1 MHHHGNPGHVRPDFD
16 QLVGE
21 LSADVW
27 LLCRHLGDQQ
37 SAEDLTQET
46 FLRAYKSLPRYR
58 GDASPRTWVFSIARR
73 VCADHVQRAQ
83 RDRALIKRVELDA
96 ASPHTSRDNTSE
108 LALWDLVDGLEPDR
122 RAAFVLTQ
130 IFGLPYAEAAEI
142 CACPVGTIRS
152 RVARSRSDLIQ
163 ALPEH
168 AAKAAARRTG
178 TK

>member
-1 MHHHGNPGHVRPDFD
+1 VHHHGNPGHVRPDFD

-46 FLRAYKSLPRYR
+46 FLRVYKSLPRYR

-73 VCADHVQRAQ
+73 VC
-83 RDRALIKRVELDA
+83 VELEA

>member
-1 MHHHGNPGHVRPDFD
+1 MHHDRNAGRVRPDFD
-16 QLVGE
+16 QLVGD

-73 VCADHVQRAQ
+73 VCADHVQRVQ
-83 RDRALIKRVELDA
+83 RDRALIKRVQLDA
-96 ASPHTSRDNTSE
+96 AAPTSSGDNASE
-108 LALWDLVDGLEPDR
+108 VALWDLVDGLEPDR

-130 IFGLPYAEAAEI
+130 VFGLPYAEAAEV
-142 CACPVGTIRS
+142 CDCPVGTIRS
-152 RVARSRSDLIQ
+152 RVARSRTDLVF
-163 ALPEH
+163 ALADRRDDGDRH
-168 AAKAAARRTG
+168 RTG
-178 TK
+178 TS